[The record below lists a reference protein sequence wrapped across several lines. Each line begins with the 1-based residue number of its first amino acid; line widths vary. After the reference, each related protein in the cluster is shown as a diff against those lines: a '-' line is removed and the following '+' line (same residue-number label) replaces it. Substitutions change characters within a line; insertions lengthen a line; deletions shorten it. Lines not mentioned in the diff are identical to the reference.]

1 MTMNNKAVEN
11 IMKTFSDVTIEPSL
25 QTVIIIAESFGVI
38 DLKMIRESGFE
49 IQSINQQDGKVVI
62 HLMECDGV

>member
-1 MTMNNKAVEN
+1 MNNQAVEN
-11 IMKTFSDVTIEPSL
+11 IMKAFSDVTISPSL
-25 QTVIIIAESFGVI
+25 QTIEIVADSFGVV

-62 HLMECDGV
+62 HLMERDGV